1 MKLNW
6 KDFSYKLN
14 HWEYWSTRAV
24 YLPLSPF
31 WVFYSI
37 KAQSLFFFEKTNPA
51 MPFGGMAMTPKSVIY
66 DLLPDEYIPQTALI
80 LKGEDPIEKVKSLGL
95 LYPIIAKPNQ
105 GLKGLGVE
113 TISTEGELINYGQK
127 FNLPFLIQEKIPYSN
142 EVGIF
147 YCRFPKAE
155 KGFITGVVQKNFMK
169 IHGDGNHTLEQLIQ
183 AIPRFNF
190 QIERLRN
197 LWKERWGD
205 VIPKGE
211 EITLLEVG
219 SHTRGAEFIN
229 ISHLVDEKL
238 TSKIEEIAQRIP
250 GFYYGRFDVLYKD
263 FESLKNGEDF
273 KIIELNGAMSEP
285 THMYDP
291 TNSLWNAWKEIL
303 KHWDIMAKIAVQNR
317 EIPIRKTSFRKGLGL
332 FFENL
337 NLEKLLKKQLLD

>member
-1 MKLNW
+1 ML
-6 KDFSYKLN
+6 S

-37 KAQSLFFFEKTNPA
+37 KARSLFFFEKTNPA
-51 MPFGGMAMTPKSVIY
+51 IPFGGMAMTPKSVIY
-66 DLLPDEYIPQTALI
+66 DLLPDKYIPKTALI
-80 LKGEDPIEKVKSLGL
+80 LEGEDPLVKVKSLGL
-95 LYPIIAKPNQ
+95 CYPIIAKPNH
-105 GLKGLGVE
+105 GLKGLGVQ
-113 TISTEGELINYGQK
+113 TISNDQDLINYNKK
-127 FNLPFLIQEKIPYSN
+127 FNLSYLIQEKIPYSN

-147 YCRFPKAE
+147 YCRFPKVE
-155 KGFITGVVQKNFMK
+155 RGFITGVVQKNFMK
-169 IHGDGNHTLEQLIQ
+169 IRGTGNQTLEQLIQ
-183 AIPRFNF
+183 GNPRFNF

-197 LWKERWGD
+197 LWKERWGE
-205 VIPKGE
+205 VIPEGE

-229 ISHLVDEKL
+229 ISHLIDERL
-238 TSKIEEIAQRIP
+238 SSKIEEIASRIP
-250 GFYYGRFDVLYKD
+250 GFYYGRFDVLYQE

-303 KHWDIMAKIAVQNR
+303 KHWRIMSEIAIQNKGR
-317 EIPIRKTSFRKGLGL
+317 PIQGTPFRKGLGL

-337 NLEKLLKKQLLD
+337 SLEKKLKKHLTSALKFS